1 MEIPPITRV
10 LVIFSILLSLL
21 VYLEIVAETSM
32 FLIRGRETQIW
43 RYFTHLFYY
52 GSLALGPI
60 VKLVITVGIF
70 RRVEEY
76 CFRGRAADYL
86 LFILF
91 TGFFLT

>member
-1 MEIPPITRV
+1 
-10 LVIFSILLSLL
+10 
-21 VYLEIVAETSM
+21 M